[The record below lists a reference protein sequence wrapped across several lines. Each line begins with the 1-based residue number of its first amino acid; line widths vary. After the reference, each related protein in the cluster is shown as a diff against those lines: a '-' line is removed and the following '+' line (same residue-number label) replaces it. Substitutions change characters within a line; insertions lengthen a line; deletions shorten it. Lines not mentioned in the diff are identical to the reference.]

1 MMNGQQPR
9 VLIVDDTE
17 DVADLVAA
25 VFRSAGYSTRVCYS
39 AADGLEVAKG
49 ENFPVVLSDIGM
61 PRMNGYELAAALR
74 AIPAYRR
81 AALIALTGFS
91 CFDDRDRSSAAGFDY
106 HFTKPIEV
114 TTFSSFLER
123 LKKEI

>member
-9 VLIVDDTE
+9 ALIVDDTE

-25 VFRSAGYSTRVCYS
+25 IFRQAGFSARVCYS
-39 AADGLEVAKG
+39 APDALEAAKG
-49 ENFPVVLSDIGM
+49 ELFPVVLSDIAM

-81 AALIALTGFS
+81 SALIAVTGMS
-91 CFDDRDRSSAAGFDY
+91 MYDDRARSFAAGFDY
-106 HFTKPIEV
+106 HFTKPIEAV
-114 TTFSSFLER
+114 TFISFLVR
-123 LKKEI
+123 LKDEI